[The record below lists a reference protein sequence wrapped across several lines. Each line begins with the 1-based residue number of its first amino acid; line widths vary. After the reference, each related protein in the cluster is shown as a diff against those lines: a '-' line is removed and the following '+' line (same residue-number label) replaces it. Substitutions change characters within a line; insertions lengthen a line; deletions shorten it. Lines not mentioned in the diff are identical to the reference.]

1 MKKILV
7 TGGAGFIGSHVAER
21 YLATGWKVA
30 VVDNLSSGR
39 RDNVPA
45 GAAFYE
51 LDVRDL
57 EFGEVVA
64 AERPDVLSHHAAQM
78 DVRISTTE
86 PAFDA
91 DVNIVGSIKVVE
103 AALAA
108 GVSKFIFAST
118 GGAVYGEPDGLP
130 VSEET
135 PARPISQYGCS
146 KLAVERYLYLYN
158 AQRGLNYV
166 ALRYPNVFG
175 PRQDPR
181 GEAGVTAIFA
191 LKMLDGEPCT
201 IYGAGTESR
210 DYVYVDDIVDAHV
223 LAAAADYNGVLC
235 VGSSKETTVPEIFE
249 KLSALTG
256 NDVEPR
262 REPLRPGEIHR
273 ICISGAKAKEVL
285 GWEPKVAFEEGLAR
299 LVAHIKE
306 NRERYV

>member
-1 MKKILV
+1 VKILV

-21 YLATGWKVA
+21 YLSAGWKVA

-39 RDNVPA
+39 RDNVPE

-51 LDVRDL
+51 LDIRDI
-57 EFGEVVA
+57 EFAEVVA
-64 AERPDVLSHHAAQM
+64 AERPDVISHHAAQM

-108 GVSKFIFAST
+108 GVKKFIFAST
-118 GGAVYGEPDGLP
+118 GGAVYGEPDELP
-130 VSEET
+130 VTEET

-158 AQRGLNYV
+158 VQRGLDYV
-166 ALRYPNVFG
+166 ALRYPNVYG
-175 PRQDPR
+175 PRQNPH

-191 LKMLDGEPCT
+191 LKMLDGEPCN
-201 IYGAGTESR
+201 IYGDGTESR
-210 DYVYVDDIVDAHV
+210 DYVYIDDVVNAHV
-223 LAAAADYNGVLC
+223 LAADGDFNGVLC
-235 VGSSKETTVPEIFE
+235 IGSSRETTVPEIFDE
-249 KLSALTG
+249 LSALTG

-273 ICISGAKAKEVL
+273 ICISGAKAKEIL
-285 GWEPKVAFEEGLAR
+285 GWEPKVSINDGLAR
-299 LVAHIKE
+299 LVEHIKG
-306 NRERYV
+306 NRERYR

>member
-1 MKKILV
+1 LKILV

-21 YLATGWKVA
+21 YLAMGWKVA

-57 EFGEVVA
+57 EFAEVVA

-78 DVRISTTE
+78 DVRVSTTE

-91 DVNIVGSIKVVE
+91 DVNIIGSIKAVE
-103 AALAA
+103 AALDA
-108 GVSKFIFAST
+108 GVRKFVFAST
-118 GGAVYGEPDGLP
+118 GGAVYGEPGTLP
-130 VSEET
+130 VDEDT

-158 AQRGLNYV
+158 VQRGLDYV
-166 ALRYPNVFG
+166 ALRYPNVYG
-175 PRQDPR
+175 PRQDPH

-191 LKMLDGEPCT
+191 LKMLDGEPCN
-201 IYGAGTESR
+201 IYGDGTESR
-210 DYVYVDDIVDAHV
+210 DYVFIDDVVDAHV
-223 LAAAADYNGVLC
+223 LAADSDFSGILC
-235 VGSSKETTVPEIFE
+235 VGSGRETTVPEIFE
-249 KLSALTG
+249 RLSTLTG
-256 NDVEPR
+256 NDLEPR

-285 GWEPKVAFEEGLAR
+285 GWEPKVSFEEGLAR
-299 LVAHIKE
+299 LVEHIKG
-306 NRERYV
+306 NRERYR

>member
-1 MKKILV
+1 VKILV

-21 YLATGWKVA
+21 YLSAGWKVA

-39 RDNVPA
+39 RDKVPE

-51 LDVRDL
+51 LDIRDI
-57 EFGEVVA
+57 EFAEVVA
-64 AERPDVLSHHAAQM
+64 AERPDVISHHAAQM

-108 GVSKFIFAST
+108 GVKKFIFAST
-118 GGAVYGEPDGLP
+118 GGAVYGEPDELP
-130 VSEET
+130 VTEET

-158 AQRGLNYV
+158 VQRGLDYV
-166 ALRYPNVFG
+166 ALRYPNVYG
-175 PRQDPR
+175 PRQNPH

-191 LKMLDGEPCT
+191 LKMLDGEPCN
-201 IYGAGTESR
+201 IYGDGTESR
-210 DYVYVDDIVDAHV
+210 DYVYIDDVVNAHV
-223 LAAAADYNGVLC
+223 LAADGDFNGVLC
-235 VGSSKETTVPEIFE
+235 IGSSRETTVPEIFDE
-249 KLSALTG
+249 LSALTG

-273 ICISGAKAKEVL
+273 ICISGAKAKEIL
-285 GWEPKVAFEEGLAR
+285 GWEPKVSINDGLAR
-299 LVAHIKE
+299 LVEHIKG
-306 NRERYV
+306 NRERYR

>member
-1 MKKILV
+1 MKILV

-21 YLATGWKVA
+21 YLSAGWKVA

-39 RDNVPA
+39 RDNVPED
-45 GAAFYE
+45 AAFYE
-51 LDVRDL
+51 LDIRDM

-64 AERPDVLSHHAAQM
+64 AERPDVISHHAAQM
-78 DVRISTTE
+78 DVRVSTTE

-108 GVSKFIFAST
+108 GVKKVLFSST
-118 GGAVYGEPDGLP
+118 GGAVYGEPEELP
-130 VSEET
+130 VTEET

-158 AQRGLNYV
+158 VQRGLDYV
-166 ALRYPNVFG
+166 ALRYPNVYG
-175 PRQDPR
+175 PRQNPH

-191 LKMLDGEPCT
+191 LKMLDGEPCN
-201 IYGAGTESR
+201 IYGDGTESR
-210 DYVYVDDIVDAHV
+210 DYVYIDDVVDAHV
-223 LAAAADYNGVLC
+223 LAADGDFNGVLC
-235 VGSSKETTVPEIFE
+235 IGSGEETTVPEIFDE
-249 KLSALTG
+249 LSALTG

-273 ICISGAKAKEVL
+273 ICVSGAKAKEIL
-285 GWEPKVAFEEGLAR
+285 GWEPKVSFNDGLAR
-299 LVAHIKE
+299 LVEHIKG
-306 NRERYV
+306 NKERYR

>member
-1 MKKILV
+1 MKILV

-21 YLATGWKVA
+21 YLSEGWKVA

-39 RDNVPA
+39 RDNVPE

-51 LDVRDL
+51 LDIRDM
-57 EFGEVVA
+57 EFAEVVA
-64 AERPDVLSHHAAQM
+64 AERPGVISHHAAQM

-108 GVSKFIFAST
+108 GVKKVLFSST
-118 GGAVYGEPDGLP
+118 GGAVYGEPEELP
-130 VSEET
+130 VTEET

-158 AQRGLNYV
+158 VQRGLDYV
-166 ALRYPNVFG
+166 ALRYPNVYG
-175 PRQDPR
+175 PRQNPH

-191 LKMLDGEPCT
+191 LKMLDGEPCI
-201 IYGAGTESR
+201 IYGDGTESR
-210 DYVYVDDIVDAHV
+210 DYVYIDDVVNAHV
-223 LAAAADYNGVLC
+223 LAADGDFNGVLC
-235 VGSSKETTVPEIFE
+235 IGSSRETTVPEIFDE
-249 KLSALTG
+249 LSALTG

-273 ICISGAKAKEVL
+273 ICISGAKAKEIL
-285 GWEPKVAFEEGLAR
+285 GWEPKVSFNDGLAR
-299 LVAHIKE
+299 LVEHIKG
-306 NRERYV
+306 NRERYR

>member
-1 MKKILV
+1 MKILV

-21 YLATGWKVA
+21 YLSSGWEVA
-30 VVDNLSSGR
+30 VADNLSAGR
-39 RDNVPA
+39 RDNVPE

-51 LDVRDL
+51 LDIRDL

-64 AERPDVLSHHAAQM
+64 AEQPDVISHHAAQM

-91 DVNIVGSIKVVE
+91 DVNIVGSIKVIE

-108 GVSKFIFAST
+108 GVKKLIFSST
-118 GGAVYGEPDGLP
+118 GGAVYGEPQELP
-130 VSEET
+130 VNEET

-158 AQRGLNYV
+158 VQRGLDYV
-166 ALRYPNVFG
+166 ALRYPNVYG
-175 PRQDPR
+175 PRQDPH

-191 LKMLDGEPCT
+191 LRMLDGEPCN
-201 IYGAGTESR
+201 IYGDGTESR
-210 DYVYVDDIVDAHV
+210 DYVYIDDVVNAHA
-223 LAAAADYNGVLC
+223 LAADSDFNGILC
-235 VGSSKETTVPEIFE
+235 VGSGKETTVPDIFDG
-249 KLSALTG
+249 LSALTG
-256 NDVEPR
+256 NNLEPR

-285 GWEPKVAFEEGLAR
+285 GWEPEVPFKEGLAR
-299 LVAHIKE
+299 LVEYIKG
-306 NRERYV
+306 NRERYR